1 MKRLAKWIAAIVALL
16 IIGGLAIG
24 YTPDTDPAKMRA
36 KYANAASQFID
47 IGGGITVHVRDEGNR
62 NGRAIVLIH
71 GSNASLQ
78 TWEPWVRRLGSAYR
92 IISLDLPGHGMT
104 GRNPAGIYD
113 YPVFVDVVDKVMGKL
128 GITRAVIG
136 GNSMGGG
143 VSWMFALAHP
153 NKTDALILVD
163 AAGAPQWQ
171 ARKVPIGFKIARMP
185 VLRNLAQLITPRSML
200 ESSLQTSVSKSEII
214 NDAMIDRYWELLRYP
229 GNREA
234 TLKRFALVHNN
245 HPATPADLAKI
256 KVPVLIL
263 WGEADNLIP
272 FASARWFANALPG
285 SQLIVYPGVGH
296 IPMEEVP
303 DESAAAVKTFLTG
316 AGLAAK

>member
-1 MKRLAKWIAAIVALL
+1 MKRLAKWIAAIVAIL

-153 NKTDALILVD
+153 EKTDAVILVD

-171 ARKVPIGFKIARMP
+171 AREVPIGFKIARMP
-185 VLRNLAQLITPRSML
+185 VLRNLAQIITPRSML
-200 ESSLQTSVSKSEII
+200 ESSLRTSVSKSGII

-245 HPATPADLAKI
+245 HPATPAQLAKI

-263 WGEADNLIP
+263 WGEEDNLIP
-272 FASARWFANALPG
+272 VASARWFANALPG
-285 SQLIVYPGVGH
+285 SHLIVYPGVGH

-303 DESAAAVKTFLTG
+303 ESSAVAVTEFLQV
-316 AGLAAK
+316 ALKP

>member
-1 MKRLAKWIAAIVALL
+1 MKRLAKWIAAIVAIL

-153 NKTDALILVD
+153 EKTDAVILVD

-171 ARKVPIGFKIARMP
+171 AREVPIGFKIARMP
-185 VLRNLAQLITPRSML
+185 VLRNLAQVITPRSML

-234 TLKRFALVHNN
+234 TLKRFELVHNN
-245 HPATPADLAKI
+245 HPATPAELAKI

-263 WGEADNLIP
+263 WGEEDNLIP
-272 FASARWFANALPG
+272 VASARWFANVLPG

-303 DESAAAVKTFLTG
+303 ESSAIAVTEFLKV
-316 AGLAAK
+316 ALKP